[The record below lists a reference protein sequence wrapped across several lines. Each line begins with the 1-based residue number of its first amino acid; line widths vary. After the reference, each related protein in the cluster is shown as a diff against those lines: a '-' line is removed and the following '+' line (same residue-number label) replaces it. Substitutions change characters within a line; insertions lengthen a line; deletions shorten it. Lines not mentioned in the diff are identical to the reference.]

1 MVVTEN
7 NEFSVIV
14 PDYLESSETGNE
26 AESEQD
32 HGEMENENDDTQNE
46 IEENENE
53 NVTVDYSDSLDSIII
68 NQQSQTDVLIAIQE
82 QNDTIISSL
91 ELVASGVHFVTN
103 LSLLVVICT
112 VALLIGKFFKNL
124 MN

>member
-14 PDYLESSETGNE
+14 PDYLESSVTGNAVVPVQE
-26 AESEQD
+26 
-32 HGEMENENDDTQNE
+32 ENEENEDTQ
-46 IEENENE
+46 IEENEE
-53 NVTVDYSDSLDSIII
+53 NVTVVYSDSLDSIII
-68 NQQSQTDVLIAIQE
+68 NQQTQNDVLIAIQE
-82 QNDTIISSL
+82 QNETIISSL

>member
-1 MVVTEN
+1 MLVTDN
-7 NEFSVIV
+7 NEFSVII

-26 AESEQD
+26 PYSERD
-32 HGEMENENDDTQNE
+32 HGEVENENDDTQNE
-46 IEENENE
+46 IEENEN
-53 NVTVDYSDSLDSIII
+53 VTVDYSESLDSIII
-68 NQQSQTDVLIAIQE
+68 NQQTQNDVLIAIQE